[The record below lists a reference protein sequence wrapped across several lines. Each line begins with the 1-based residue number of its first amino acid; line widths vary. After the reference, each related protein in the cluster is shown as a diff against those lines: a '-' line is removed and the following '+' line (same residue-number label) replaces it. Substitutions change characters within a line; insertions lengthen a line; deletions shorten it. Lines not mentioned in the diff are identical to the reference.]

1 MSQRRRFD
9 AAYKARVAVEAIKG
23 EKTLN
28 EIASQYEVHPNQVSQ
43 WKKQALEH
51 LPEIMADGRTKA
63 VRDSQPLDED
73 PLHRKIGQQAIEIDF
88 LKKSCVNWDCS
99 TNHDDRN
106 GPWTTEPPQAE
117 RASGCEPQPAVLQAS
132 GGIGRHPDADGLDRP
147 GVYGVPLHGRGPDG
161 RADRDGARRR
171 RESQAYPPADADD
184 GADGDLPEAADH
196 PADCGTPQIPLFA
209 AGSDPGASGPG
220 MVFGHHLPTAPAWVH
235 VPDGDYGLRQPVRSE
250 LVGVEQPRFA
260 GLDALDEALRL
271 STPGI
276 FHSDQGKQYT
286 CGEFIRVL
294 RARGIQISL
303 SGRGRCFDNILAE
316 RLWRTVKYEEVYLR
330 EYADGH
336 ELIGRLR
343 AYFAYYNEARP
354 HQALGYRT
362 PAQVYASGGAVGLC
376 LGSEA
381 YRAVPLLRSPSSS
394 APGPSGPRGEA
405 DAEATK
411 LQGLAGSFGEGQPF
425 TTSTLFGAQNG
436 LDHG

>member
-1 MSQRRRFD
+1 MIETGHGQLSLRRQSALLGVNRSRLYYRRRGVSADTLMLMDWIDREFTE
-9 AAYKARVAVEAIKG
+9 YPFTGVARMVERIRMEHGVAVNHKRIRRLMRTMGRMAIYPKPRT
-23 EKTLN
+23 TLPMT
-28 EIASQYEVHPNQVSQ
+28 EHLKYPCLLRGLT
-43 WKKQALEH
+43 LEH
-51 LPEIMADGRTKA
+51 PDQVGCSDITYIRLKHGFMYLMAILDYVSRY
-63 VRDSQPLDED
+63 VLSWSVSNSLDS
-73 PLHRKIGQQAIEIDF
+73 
-88 LKKSCVNWDCS
+88 
-99 TNHDDRN
+99 
-106 GPWTTEPPQAE
+106 
-117 RASGCEPQPAVLQAS
+117 
-132 GGIGRHPDADGLDRP
+132 
-147 GVYGVPLHGRGPDG
+147 
-161 RADRDGARRR
+161 
-171 RESQAYPPADADD
+171 
-184 GADGDLPEAADH
+184 
-196 PADCGTPQIPLFA
+196 LFC
-209 AGSDPGASGPG
+209 
-220 MVFGHHLPTAPAWVH
+220 
-235 VPDGDYGLRQPVRSE
+235 
-250 LVGVEQPRFA
+250 
-260 GLDALDEALRL
+260 LDALDEALRL

-330 EYADGH
+330 QYADGY
-336 ELIGRLR
+336 ELMGRLR

-354 HQALGYRT
+354 HQALGHRT